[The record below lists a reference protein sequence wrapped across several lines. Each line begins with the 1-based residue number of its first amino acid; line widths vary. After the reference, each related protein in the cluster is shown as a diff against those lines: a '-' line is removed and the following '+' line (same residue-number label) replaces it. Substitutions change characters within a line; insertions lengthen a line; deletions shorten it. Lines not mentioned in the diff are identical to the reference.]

1 MSAQSNASAKRR
13 RAGTANTTPIFR
25 SEDGVNN
32 EPSTISQNVQ
42 EENTKRPMSLQQV
55 ITVFDQRLLHLEKI
69 IIEQGNIS
77 RSNTSN
83 NENSA
88 LLESLQ
94 VDFKK
99 SLETCV
105 SEFDHRY
112 NILANE
118 VIDMKK
124 IILKLQTYTL
134 DINQHIIKEHL
145 LLLNE
150 KQPKKIDLEDDLQLS
165 QDLNEIKNDIPEE
178 VQQEV
183 QQEVQEEVQQEVTE
197 NTDENEVNNVEA
209 FLEEM
214 VEHVSEELKTKD
226 VYSKDSEPWDQE
238 TEIENNND
246 TTTQIL
252 EDLSQQ
258 HLETKEDNV
267 ENNENE
273 KKGKKKKKEKKSI
286 SVSIENN

>member
-13 RAGTANTTPIFR
+13 RAGNANTTPIFR
-25 SEDGVNN
+25 SENGVNN
-32 EPSTISQNVQ
+32 EPSIIPQNVQ

-69 IIEQGNIS
+69 IIEQGNIP

-118 VIDMKK
+118 VIEMKK

-134 DINQHIIKEHL
+134 DVNQHIIKEHL

-178 VQQEV
+178 VQ
-183 QQEVQEEVQQEVTE
+183 EEVHEEIQEGVTE
-197 NTDENEVNNVEA
+197 NADENEVNNVEA

-273 KKGKKKKKEKKSI
+273 KKGKRKK
-286 SVSIENN
+286 NLFQ